1 MIESLDANVV
11 MDDTCVGSR
20 PYFNDVKI
28 MPDPLDGLAD
38 HYLNHIK
45 CPRTF
50 TADYYARERDHLT
63 DLKRRYGY
71 LGDYAR
77 DWHASGVVLEALKY
91 CDTHGYEVPSIKDYF
106 RGIGLP
112 SIYLEH
118 DYTPGTIA
126 PLKTRV
132 QGFLEII
139 A

>member
-1 MIESLDANVV
+1 V
-11 MDDTCVGSR
+11 T
-20 PYFNDVKI
+20 
-28 MPDPLDGLAD
+28 
-38 HYLNHIK
+38 
-45 CPRTF
+45 
-50 TADYYARERDHLT
+50 
-63 DLKRRYGY
+63 
-71 LGDYAR
+71 
-77 DWHASGVVLEALKY
+77 GVVLEALKY

-106 RGIGLP
+106 REIGLP

>member
-1 MIESLDANVV
+1 
-11 MDDTCVGSR
+11 
-20 PYFNDVKI
+20 VKI
-28 MPDPLDGLAD
+28 TENPLDGLAG

-50 TADYYARERDHLT
+50 TADYFAHQKDYT
-63 DLKRRYGY
+63 SDLQRRYGY

-77 DWHASGVVLEALKY
+77 LWRVKGVIMEALKY
-91 CDTHGYEVPSIKDYF
+91 CDTHGYEVPSVKDYF
-106 RGIGLP
+106 KEIGLP

-118 DYTPGTIA
+118 DYTLGMMS